1 MSRLFR
7 RGALVAVLVV
17 AGGLARRRA
26 RSAAP
31 TDSPLRATSM
41 LGRNREV
48 AKVGAR
54 MGAGYAVHNARRAL
68 AGPERRAELD
78 EAFELRTAEEV
89 AAALGSMKGAL
100 MKIGQMASFLDDGLP
115 EPMRDALSTL
125 QADAPPMSSELAAQ
139 VVQEELGQPPTT
151 LFAEW
156 DERPLAAASIGQVH
170 RAVTHDGHEV
180 AVKVQYPGVDKAIIS
195 DLDNSD
201 VLFSILGMVFPG
213 LDPKPIVAEIRER
226 VVEELDYRAEAKQQ
240 TQFANWFEGHP
251 FIHIPSVMSSYS
263 SGRVLTTDLAHGA
276 RFAEVAE
283 TWSQEERDLAGES
296 IYRFVFRS
304 LYRFRAFNGD
314 PHPGNYLF
322 RPGGQVTFLDFG
334 LVKHFTAADIDLFE
348 AMIRAIVLHD
358 DAAEYRAIIEDAG
371 LLRRNAPLSDEQ
383 VVDYFAHFYEL
394 VRTEGRQPVTHEYA
408 AETVRRMFDATGKG
422 SEVPKYANVPPS
434 FVVLQRINLGLYA
447 ILARLGATH
456 DWLAL
461 SRELWP
467 QTNDAPKSE
476 LGMQEAA
483 WLASRYA

>member
-1 MSRLFR
+1 
-7 RGALVAVLVV
+7 
-17 AGGLARRRA
+17 
-26 RSAAP
+26 
-31 TDSPLRATSM
+31 M

-54 MGAGYAVHNARRAL
+54 MGAGYAVHKARRAV
-68 AGPERRAELD
+68 ANPEKRAELD

-89 AAALGSMKGAL
+89 ASALGSMKGAL

-115 EPMRDALSTL
+115 EPMREALSTL
-125 QADAPPMSSELAAQ
+125 QADAPPMSSDLAAQ
-139 VVQEELGQPPTT
+139 VVEDELGQPPTT

-156 DERPLAAASIGQVH
+156 DDTPLAAASIGQVH
-170 RAVTHDGHEV
+170 RAVTHDGAEV
-180 AVKVQYPGVDKAIIS
+180 AVKVQYPGVDKAIMADLGNS
-195 DLDNSD
+195 DL
-201 VLFSILGMVFPG
+201 LFSILGMVFPG

-240 TQFANWFEGHP
+240 AQFAEWFAGHP
-251 FIHIPSVMSSYS
+251 FIHIPAVVGAYS
-263 SGRVLTTDLAHGA
+263 SGRVITTELARGA

-283 TWSQEERDLAGES
+283 TWSQEERDLAGET

-322 RPGGQVTFLDFG
+322 RPGGRVTFLDFG

-348 AMIRAIVLHD
+348 SMIRAIVLHD

-371 LLRRNAPLSDEQ
+371 LLNRNAPLTDAE

-394 VRTEGRQPVTHEYA
+394 VRSEGRHRVTHEYA
-408 AETVRRMFDATGKG
+408 AETVRRMFDATGRG
-422 SEVPKYANVPPS
+422 SEVPKHANVPRS
-434 FVVLQRINLGLYA
+434 MVILQRINLGLYA

-461 SRELWP
+461 SREVWP
-467 QTNDAPKSE
+467 QTNDPPQTE
-476 LGMQEAA
+476 LGLEEAA
-483 WLASRYA
+483 WLERRRA